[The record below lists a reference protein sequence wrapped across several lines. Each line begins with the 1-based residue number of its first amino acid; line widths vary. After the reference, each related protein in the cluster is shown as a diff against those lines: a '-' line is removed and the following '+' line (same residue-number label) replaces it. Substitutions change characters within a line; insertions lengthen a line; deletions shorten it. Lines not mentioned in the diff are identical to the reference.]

1 LTPLWVCLCRAE
13 RELEAVRDGGD
24 IGKEPELS
32 SHISERPTDLVGAGE
47 LEQAPLLTWETTDER
62 DAVDQ
67 IAWHM
72 QQGAESVQWWL
83 WTAVIF
89 ALVLLIVGFLPSA

>member
-1 LTPLWVCLCRAE
+1 MAATSV
-13 RELEAVRDGGD
+13 
-24 IGKEPELS
+24 KEPELS
-32 SHISERPTDLVGAGE
+32 SHTRERPPDLLGAGE
-47 LEQAPLLTWETTDER
+47 LERAPLLTWETTDER

-67 IAWHM
+67 IAWQM

-89 ALVLLIVGFLPSA
+89 ALVLLIVGFPPSP

>member
-1 LTPLWVCLCRAE
+1 MAATSV
-13 RELEAVRDGGD
+13 
-24 IGKEPELS
+24 KEPELS
-32 SHISERPTDLVGAGE
+32 SHISERPPDLVGAGE
-47 LEQAPLLTWETTDER
+47 LERAPLLTWETTDER

-67 IAWHM
+67 IAWQM

>member
-1 LTPLWVCLCRAE
+1 
-13 RELEAVRDGGD
+13 
-24 IGKEPELS
+24 
-32 SHISERPTDLVGAGE
+32 VGAGE
-47 LEQAPLLTWETTDER
+47 LERAPLLTWETTDER

-67 IAWHM
+67 IAWQM